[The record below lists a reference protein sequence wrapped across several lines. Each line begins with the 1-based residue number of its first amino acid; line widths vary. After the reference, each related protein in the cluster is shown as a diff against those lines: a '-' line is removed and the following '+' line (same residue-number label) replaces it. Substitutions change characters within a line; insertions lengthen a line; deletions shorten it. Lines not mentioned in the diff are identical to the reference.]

1 MEHLSVE
8 VKLGLP
14 EVIEFTLYK
23 SGQVKSKYNTIAGLG
38 LKDGIERLF
47 IEPVIELFI
56 EGQLYGFF
64 SVLNCF
70 EKPEYMD
77 VESVYSAMEK
87 CAQEFNSELIDF
99 YPDLVSYDF
108 YAPYVIPEI
117 DDLRQHIISV
127 AF

>member
-1 MEHLSVE
+1 
-8 VKLGLP
+8 
-14 EVIEFTLYK
+14 
-23 SGQVKSKYNTIAGLG
+23 
-38 LKDGIERLF
+38 
-47 IEPVIELFI
+47 
-56 EGQLYGFF
+56 
-64 SVLNCF
+64 
-70 EKPEYMD
+70 MD